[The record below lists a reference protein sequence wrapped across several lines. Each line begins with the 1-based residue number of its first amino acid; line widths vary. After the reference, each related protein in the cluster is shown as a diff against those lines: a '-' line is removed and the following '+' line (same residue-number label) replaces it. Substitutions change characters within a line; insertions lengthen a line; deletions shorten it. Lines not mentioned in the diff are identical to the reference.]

1 METVL
6 FLLLQLAPIAS
17 TSPLLYGNTNALVH
31 SHGTGRTHAR
41 PSALAEWVLEDSH
54 SSRTSLIQMENSTL
68 LIQLARSFR
77 VSAADPCSLTIA
89 NQQKR
94 GGVRLSFGEQTGATL
109 TRVQYPMTTT
119 PVCLAQGFYD
129 VQASDDLLIFQFGSV
144 TNSTAMATFKWSP
157 SPL

>member
-1 METVL
+1 MGVGGFAFLSNVTDSNGKINTV
-6 FLLLQLAPIAS
+6 
-17 TSPLLYGNTNALVH
+17 NR
-31 SHGTGRTHAR
+31 TG
-41 PSALAEWVLEDSH
+41 SK
-54 SSRTSLIQMENSTL
+54 
-68 LIQLARSFR
+68 SFR
-77 VSAADPCSLTIA
+77 VSAAEPCSLTIA

>member
-54 SSRTSLIQMENSTL
+54 SSRTSLIQMAKSTL
-68 LIQLARSFR
+68 LIELARSRSGFLLW
-77 VSAADPCSLTIA
+77 SLAVLLLPT
-89 NQQKR
+89 NK
-94 GGVRLSFGEQTGATL
+94 SGEA
-109 TRVQYPMTTT
+109 
-119 PVCLAQGFYD
+119 
-129 VQASDDLLIFQFGSV
+129 
-144 TNSTAMATFKWSP
+144 
-157 SPL
+157 